1 MAAVTIAVNGR
12 SYRFEC
18 GDEDKA
24 RFAEVAAYVTSR
36 MDGLIAEHGNVGSE
50 RLLVMTALMIADD
63 LWDATAGESITPPTT
78 DPAADSAGALTD
90 VAKAMRR
97 A

>member
-18 GDEDKA
+18 SDEDKA
-24 RFAEVAAYVTSR
+24 RFEEVAAYVTSR

-63 LWDATAGESITPPTT
+63 LWDATAG
-78 DPAADSAGALTD
+78 DSAARTTSNPDDASTSGLTE